1 LRSQAVTF
9 SDDEGTQE
17 VEGYS
22 GRAKSNGRRAKAKPQ
37 PLFIPESDDDEAN
50 GHKSVEE
57 SDEDMS
63 TRARSKA
70 VEAAKRKAH
79 VLAASSSD
87 EEGYRARRKRRK

>member
-1 LRSQAVTF
+1 LRSQAVAF

-22 GRAKSNGRRAKAKPQ
+22 GRVKSNGRRAKAKPQ
-37 PLFIPESDDDEAN
+37 PLFIPDSDDETN
-50 GHKSVEE
+50 GNKSVEE